1 MNRQLAIALV
11 LAAAG
16 NAFADDITVDA
27 APFVSTA
34 TRAHVQAELQQF
46 RQSGVNPWAL
56 DFNPVAQFRGNATR
70 AQVTA
75 AYIASRDA
83 VAAFGGEDSGAAY
96 LAREHATDAVRLAG
110 QPANAQ

>member
-1 MNRQLAIALV
+1 MKRHLAIALV

-27 APFVSTA
+27 TPFTSTA
-34 TRAHVQAELQQF
+34 SRAQVQAELQQF
-46 RQSGVNPWAL
+46 RQSGVNPWAQTY
-56 DFNPVAQFRGNATR
+56 NPLAQFSSNVTR

-75 AYIASRDA
+75 GYIASRDA
-83 VAAFGGEDSGAAY
+83 VAAFGSEDSGAAY
-96 LAREHATDAVRLAG
+96 LARQQAADTIRLAG

>member
-1 MNRQLAIALV
+1 MKRQFAIALV

-27 APFVSTA
+27 TPFTSTA
-34 TRAHVQAELQQF
+34 SRKQVQAELQQF
-46 RQSGVNPWAL
+46 RQSGANPWAL
-56 DFNPVAQFRGNATR
+56 TFNPLAQFRGSLTR

-75 AYIASRDA
+75 GYLASRDA
-83 VAAFGGEDSGAAY
+83 VAAFGSEDSGAAY
-96 LAREHATDAVRLAG
+96 LARQQATDTVRLAG